1 MQQPAL
7 VVADIREQVAKR
19 EMEDRSDTILLVVGG
34 AQIGIEIGAA
44 SDGNPPGDGWLRR
57 SGRRCCV
64 KTGLQKVS
72 TAHGLVRVAGIPG
85 KRKRLRAS
93 SLVVCPSELARHG
106 RKLFGTFSAK
116 CAKSL

>member
-1 MQQPAL
+1 
-7 VVADIREQVAKR
+7 
-19 EMEDRSDTILLVVGG
+19 MEDRSYAVLILVRR
-34 AQIGIEIGAA
+34 AQIRIAVGA
-44 SDGNPPGDGWLRR
+44 GGDRSPRCERGLGR
-57 SGRRCCV
+57 SGGGSGR
-64 KTGLQKVS
+64 KAGLQKVS

-85 KRKRLRAS
+85 KRKRLAAG